1 MKLKN
6 AVTSREISIPVE
18 FKDKITVMANDF
30 ITALDV
36 RMFRITLNSVK
47 IQLQK
52 DNIDVSSLPH
62 ANVIFTRDGS
72 FTLEQNENHIYGYR
86 SNIIVYC
93 MERLHYVNIPNFTFF
108 TFIEELT
115 HHYWN
120 IEDEIEVKYKVLEII
135 GNSNVIITIEDLKKW
150 GLL

>member
-36 RMFRITLNSVK
+36 RMFRIALNSVK

-52 DNIDVSSLPH
+52 DNIDVSLLPH

-108 TFIEELT
+108 IFIEELT

-135 GNSNVIITIEDLKKW
+135 GNSNVIITIDDLKKW